1 MHASGG
7 LAAIHYQ
14 QGALDAAGELT
25 SRAAELAEEHN
36 LDEHWARSLSLCV
49 RGQLLAQHGRL
60 EEADR
65 TIARAVE
72 LAKRGVA
79 SLEIVYALLSLASV
93 RNARGLRDDAKALR
107 DDARELVDKCADA
120 GTLRELVGSV
130 TRGLRQPRFA
140 TARQVDGVDQ
150 LSDAELSV
158 LRLFRSQLSQ
168 REIGSELFIS
178 VNTVKTHAR
187 NIYRKLGVATRDEAV
202 QRAKQ
207 LSLL

>member
-7 LAAIHYQ
+7 LAAIRCEE
-14 QGALDAAGELT
+14 GALDAAAKLT

-36 LDEHWARSLSLCV
+36 LGEHWARSLSLCV
-49 RGQLLAQHGRL
+49 CGQLFAQHGRL
-60 EEADR
+60 EEADH
-65 TIARAVE
+65 TISRAVE

-79 SLEIVYALLSLASV
+79 SLEIVYALLSLADV
-93 RNARGLRDDAKALR
+93 RHARGQRDDARALR
-107 DDARELVDKCADA
+107 DDARELVDECADP
-120 GTLRELVGSV
+120 GILSELLGSV
-130 TRGLRQPRFA
+130 NRRIRQPGSA
-140 TARQVDGVDQ
+140 SARQVDGVDR

-158 LRLFRSQLSQ
+158 LRLLRSELSQ
-168 REIGSELFIS
+168 REIGTELFIS